1 MPYRSLNG
9 ERIVDSIRKV
19 TDRIENRFGG
29 RGLTQ
34 ISRELETFAEAEVGR
49 AKSLARPRFLLRGLT
64 FLVVLAAISSVVWLG
79 WRFGLKLQA
88 EASLEM
94 FEGVEALINILILSA
109 AGIYFLMNLEAR
121 VKRHDVLTQLNQL
134 RSIAHIIDMHQ
145 VSKDPIVDLHV
156 GATSEAEPGSELN
169 GYELVRYLDY
179 CAKLVTLT
187 GKLAAVY
194 LEYIEDP
201 IVISSVND
209 FESLTGEMARKI
221 WQKVTVLELQG
232 ASEIRAA
239 DSVPEP
245 RGKPKTETD
254 PPVPDDL
261 PPGLC

>member
-9 ERIVDSIRKV
+9 ERIVESIRKV
-19 TDRIENRFGG
+19 AARIENRFGG
-29 RGLTQ
+29 RGL
-34 ISRELETFAEAEVGR
+34 SEVAKELQTFAEGEVGR
-49 AKSLARPRFLLRGLT
+49 AKTLARPRFLLRGLT
-64 FLVVLAAISSVVWLG
+64 FLVILSAIGSVAWLG
-79 WRFGLKLQA
+79 WQYGFSVQA

-94 FEGVEALINILILSA
+94 FEGIEALINILILSG
-109 AGIYFLMNLEAR
+109 AGIYFLVNLETR

-145 VSKDPIVDLHV
+145 VSKDPIVDMHF

-201 IVISSVND
+201 VVITSVND

-232 ASEIRAA
+232 ATEHRAP
-239 DSVPEP
+239 DSVPET
-245 RGKPKTETD
+245 RGKPDSTETE
-254 PPVPDDL
+254 PPGDL

>member
-9 ERIVDSIRKV
+9 ERIVDSICKV
-19 TDRIENRFGG
+19 TARIENRFGG

-34 ISRELETFAEAEVGR
+34 VALELQAFAESEVGR
-49 AKSLARPRFLLRGLT
+49 ARKLARPRFLLRGLT
-64 FLVVLAAISSVVWLG
+64 YIVVLAALGSVGWLG
-79 WRFGLKLQA
+79 WRFGFSVET

-109 AGIYFLMNLEAR
+109 AGIYFLVTVEAR
-121 VKRHDVLTQLNQL
+121 MKRHDVLTQLNQL

-145 VSKDPIVDLHV
+145 ISKDCVVDLHEGEV
-156 GATSEAEPGSELN
+156 TEAEPGSDLY
-169 GYELVRYLDY
+169 GYDLVRYLDY
-179 CAKLVTLT
+179 CAKLLTLT

-201 IVISSVND
+201 VVITSVND

-232 ASEIRAA
+232 ATGIKAPST
-239 DSVPEP
+239 VVEP
-245 RGKPKTETD
+245 RGNGISDIDD
-254 PPVPDDL
+254 PSSDL

>member
-9 ERIVDSIRKV
+9 ERIVESIRKV
-19 TDRIENRFGG
+19 AVRIENRFGG
-29 RGLTQ
+29 RGLCEVAK
-34 ISRELETFAEAEVGR
+34 ELQTFAESEVGR

-64 FLVVLAAISSVVWLG
+64 FLVILGAVGSVAWLG
-79 WRFGLKLQA
+79 WRYGLKVQA

-109 AGIYFLMNLEAR
+109 AGIYFLVSLETR

-145 VSKDPIVDLHV
+145 VSKDPIVDMHH

-201 IVISSVND
+201 VVITSVND

-232 ASEIRAA
+232 ATEHRAP
-239 DSVPEP
+239 DSVQESRGTSEP
-245 RGKPKTETD
+245 TETD
-254 PPVPDDL
+254 SPGDL

>member
-9 ERIVDSIRKV
+9 ERIVESIRKV
-19 TDRIENRFGG
+19 SARIENRFGG
-29 RGLTQ
+29 RGL
-34 ISRELETFAEAEVGR
+34 SRVAKELETLAVGEVGR

-64 FLVVLAAISSVVWLG
+64 FLVVLTAIAAVAWLG
-79 WRFGLKLQA
+79 WRYGFSVRA

-109 AGIYFLMNLEAR
+109 AGIYFLINLETR

-145 VSKDPIVDLHV
+145 VSKDPIVDMHV
-156 GATSEAEPGSELN
+156 GATSEADPGSELN

-201 IVISSVND
+201 VVITSVND
-209 FESLTGEMARKI
+209 FESLTGEMARKV

-232 ASEIRAA
+232 ATEHRAP
-239 DSVPEP
+239 DSVPERP
-245 RGKPKTETD
+245 QTHVATD
-254 PPVPDDL
+254 EEPPSDL